1 MRKFCCFVRYA
12 PQPELGL
19 CLRKPD
25 LRIPWP
31 KRWQLD
37 GHCRNVL
44 CGAQVRCRRRADQV
58 WKGEPGE
65 SRAVEAGVRLGKE
78 VARLNSSSGLSGSP
92 LVAFCF
98 GSQPQNSATNRKIP
112 VP

>member
-44 CGAQVRCRRRADQV
+44 CGAQVRCRRRANQV
-58 WKGEPGE
+58 WKGEPGDPE
-65 SRAVEAGVRLGKE
+65 RLRLASGWARRWLDSTAGDG
-78 VARLNSSSGLSGSP
+78 
-92 LVAFCF
+92 
-98 GSQPQNSATNRKIP
+98 
-112 VP
+112 